1 MICRKTQSEFP
12 LFVSIFLLLHA
23 VLISFT
29 ASAQN
34 RQVCITVDDLPVV
47 AYGIS
52 DTAFQK
58 DIMQRIVLAL
68 EQHRVP
74 AVGFVNGK
82 KAMGTTGPDSFQIRQ
97 LRYWLDHHG
106 ELGNHTYSHPDYNK
120 ISMEVFGEDILKG
133 EELIR
138 PLLAEKGLKLRY
150 FRHPFLRTGATL
162 EKSDSL
168 AAFLSVHG
176 YTVAPVTIDND
187 DYLFAFAYHQALQ
200 QNDTATMNRLGRD
213 YLAYLDVKID
223 WFERQSEKLFG
234 RPINQVFLCHAS
246 RMTADYMD
254 QILLLFEK
262 KRYRFISL
270 EETLKDPLY
279 LTPITVYG
287 KWGISWLDRWALST
301 GKTKEFFE
309 GEPDVPEYVKR
320 K

>member
-1 MICRKTQSEFP
+1 MICRKPLSEFP
-12 LFVSIFLLLHA
+12 LFVSILLLLHA

-29 ASAQN
+29 VSAQN

-52 DTAFQK
+52 DTVFQK

-74 AVGFVNGK
+74 AAGFVNGK
-82 KAMGTTGPDSFQIRQ
+82 KAMGMTGPDSFQVRQ

-106 ELGNHTYSHPDYNK
+106 ELGNHTFSHPDYNK
-120 ISMEVFGEDILKG
+120 ISMEIFGEDILKG

-162 EKSDSL
+162 EKADSL

-176 YTVAPVTIDND
+176 
-187 DYLFAFAYHQALQ
+187 
-200 QNDTATMNRLGRD
+200 
-213 YLAYLDVKID
+213 
-223 WFERQSEKLFG
+223 
-234 RPINQVFLCHAS
+234 
-246 RMTADYMD
+246 MTADYMD